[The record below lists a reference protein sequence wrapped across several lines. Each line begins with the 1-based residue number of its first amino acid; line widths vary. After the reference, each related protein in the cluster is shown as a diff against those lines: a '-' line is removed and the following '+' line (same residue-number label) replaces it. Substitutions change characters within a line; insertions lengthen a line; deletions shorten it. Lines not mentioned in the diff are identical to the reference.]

1 MNIWGR
7 RLRAL
12 LDRSGFAAH
21 QLGAEYATRSDE
33 PKDQQKALKWYGY
46 GAKLGDLESMYDLG
60 FMTLLGE
67 GRPADK
73 EEALRLLRKAAAGGH
88 ETSQRLLSDIR
99 SGIWTKGL

>member
-1 MNIWGR
+1 MVR

-12 LDRSGFAAH
+12 LDRSGFGAH

-73 EEALRLLRKAAAGGH
+73 KEAQVVFESCSAGP
-88 ETSQRLLSDIR
+88 
-99 SGIWTKGL
+99 